1 MINWEKKGLLIETGD
16 LGYTHASHPSMI
28 HLDNDIFLLAFSSR
42 LNQQANIFLA
52 HAEIKNEKIKLIS
65 KPQLALKPSEP
76 GYFDSEGLLNCCFVK
91 YDKKIYIYYS
101 GWQNIQ
107 QGFWHCDTGRAVA
120 DPDKLTAKREFNGP
134 VMGRDKYNP
143 IFAAATSVHVDENG
157 NWKSWYNS
165 GISWEKREKGWHPK
179 YGIHYA
185 TSKDGLNWSYRP
197 GLIIPLKEEY
207 EHSFGRPSVVKWDG
221 KYQMWFSHR
230 GTKEYS
236 TYRIGYAL
244 SSDGIN
250 WKREDSKS
258 GITIS
263 DTGWDNE
270 SICYPY
276 LIEHKNIKYM
286 LYSGNKYGLTGS
298 GYAIGR
304 ND

>member
-1 MINWEKKGLLIETGD
+1 MINWEKKGLLIETVE
-16 LGYTHASHPSMI
+16 LGYTHASNPSMI

-107 QGFWHCDTGRAVA
+107 QGLWHCDTGRAVA

-165 GISWEKREKGWHPK
+165 GISWEKKEEGWHPK

-197 GLIIPLKEEY
+197 GLIIPIKDEY

-236 TYRIGYAL
+236 TYRIGYA
-244 SSDGIN
+244 SSADGIN
-250 WKREDSKS
+250 WKREDNKS

-276 LIEHKNIKYM
+276 LIKHKNIRYM
-286 LYSGNKYGLTGS
+286 LYSGNRYGLTGS